1 MIACGDA
8 ADMSVSTVGVAVV
21 AHSPAL
27 VVAAVEL
34 SRAMSTGADVPIETA
49 TVLAEDSLDD
59 DAAAVAAAVR
69 AADRGAGVLVVTD
82 MGSAVEAAEK
92 ALLIIDAELRQ
103 RVRVSSG
110 PLVEGLVAAVA
121 AASSG
126 NTLAEVAEQATGAL
140 QAKQRQ
146 LGVPPG
152 PGPSP
157 DGPVKRPDSPAGN
170 PADDPTD
177 DPADERV
184 GSFAVTVPNGL
195 HARPAGALVQSIVG
209 LDAEVWLC
217 NRTDGGMSASARSL
231 LAITTLGAHH
241 GDEVEVSAR
250 GPQAQLAVDRVLA
263 LAERGFDQ

>member
-49 TVLAEDSLDD
+49 TVLADDSLDD

-103 RVRVSSG
+103 RVRVSPG

-126 NTLAEVAEQATGAL
+126 STLAEVAEQATGAL

-152 PGPSP
+152 PGPGP

-170 PADDPTD
+170 QADDPT
-177 DPADERV
+177 DERV
-184 GSFAVTVPNGL
+184 GSFTVTVPNGL

-231 LAITTLGAHH
+231 LAITTLSAHH
-241 GDEVEVSAR
+241 GHEVEVSAR

-263 LAERGFDQ
+263 LAERGFDK

>member
-8 ADMSVSTVGVAVV
+8 ADMSVSTVGLAVV

-49 TVLAEDSLDD
+49 TVLADDSLDD

-82 MGSAVEAAEK
+82 IGSAVQAAEK
-92 ALLIIDAELRQ
+92 ALSMIDAELRQ
-103 RVRVSSG
+103 RVRVSPG

-121 AASSG
+121 AATSG
-126 NTLAEVAEQATGAL
+126 STLAEVADQAMGAL

-152 PGPSP
+152 PGPAKE
-157 DGPVKRPDSPAGN
+157 GLVQRPASPAG
-170 PADDPTD
+170 DPTD
-177 DPADERV
+177 KRV
-184 GSFAVTVPNGL
+184 GSFTVTVANGL
-195 HARPAGALVQSIVG
+195 HARPAGALVESIVG

-217 NRTDGGMSASARSL
+217 NRTEGGLSASARSL

-241 GDEVEVSAR
+241 GHEVEVTAR
-250 GPQAQLAVDRVLA
+250 GPQAQQAVDRVLA
-263 LAERGFDQ
+263 LAEREFDQ

>member
-1 MIACGDA
+1 M
-8 ADMSVSTVGVAVV
+8 STVGVAVV

-34 SRAMSTGADVPIETA
+34 SRAMSTGADVRIETA
-49 TVLAEDSLDD
+49 TVLADDSLDD

-103 RVRVSSG
+103 RVRVSPG

-126 NTLAEVAEQATGAL
+126 STLAEVAEQATGAL

-146 LGVPPG
+146 FGVPPG
-152 PGPSP
+152 PGPGP

-177 DPADERV
+177 DPTDDPADERV
-184 GSFAVTVPNGL
+184 GSFTVTVPNGL
-195 HARPAGALVQSIVG
+195 HARPAGALVQSIVE

-241 GDEVEVSAR
+241 GHEVEVSAR
-250 GPQAQLAVDRVLA
+250 GPQAQLAMDRVLA